1 MNRTMRYTFVACGKL
16 LLWGRTPL
24 FACLL
29 TIMLLATEAS
39 TAPKVI
45 LISLDGATPWL
56 VNQYL
61 GSGVLSRQE
70 GVGLLQSRGIKALRN
85 ITVCPSLTAPGH
97 IAIATGSTAAAND
110 IVANT
115 FHLIA
120 SPFTSNISGFAA
132 PIGGYLVDPPLPKT
146 PPQPRSRSGWRCAMP
161 ARRW

>member
-1 MNRTMRYTFVACGKL
+1 
-16 LLWGRTPL
+16 
-24 FACLL
+24 
-29 TIMLLATEAS
+29 MLLATEAT

-61 GSGVLSRQE
+61 VSGVLSRHE
-70 GVGLLQSRGIKALRN
+70 GLGLLQSRGIKALRN

-110 IVANT
+110 IGANT
-115 FHLIA
+115 FHLIV
-120 SPFTSNISGFAA
+120 SPFTSNINGFAA
-132 PIGGYLVDPPLPKT
+132 PIGGCLVTLLPKT
-146 PPQPRSRSGWRCAMP
+146 PPQPRNRSGWRCATP

>member
-1 MNRTMRYTFVACGKL
+1 MKRIIRYVFVACRTFL
-16 LLWGRTPL
+16 LQGRIPL
-24 FACLL
+24 FTCLL
-29 TIMLLATEAS
+29 ATMLLATEAT

-61 GSGVLSRQE
+61 VSGVLSRHE
-70 GVGLLQSRGIKALRN
+70 GLGLLQSRGIKALRN

-110 IVANT
+110 IGANT
-115 FHLIA
+115 FHLIV
-120 SPFTSNISGFAA
+120 SPFTSNINGFAA
-132 PIGGYLVDPPLPKT
+132 PIGGCLVTLLPKT
-146 PPQPRSRSGWRCAMP
+146 PPQPRNRSGWRCATP